1 MALADRLKTA
11 QYKYKA
17 DNFVC
22 KLMAITKD
30 GKLNEKDVNALL
42 KIINSRPGDEDH
54 VPNIRLAY
62 ALREEGYDI
71 SPSNVD
77 RHRNGICACSRVQGG
92 TK

>member
-11 QYKYKA
+11 QYRYK
-17 DNFVC
+17 DNFAC
-22 KLMAITKD
+22 KLIAITKD
-30 GKLNEKDVNALL
+30 SRLSQEDVTALIS
-42 KIINSRPGDEDH
+42 IINSKPGDEDH

-62 ALREEGYDI
+62 ALREEGFDV
-71 SPSNVD
+71 SPSSVD

>member
-11 QYKYKA
+11 QYKYK

-30 GKLNEKDVNALL
+30 ARLSKEDVSALL
-42 KIINSRPGDEDH
+42 SIINSRPGDEDH

-62 ALREEGYDI
+62 ALREEGFDV
-71 SPSNVD
+71 SPSAVD
-77 RHRNGICACSRVQGG
+77 RHRNGICACTRVQGDSN
-92 TK
+92 